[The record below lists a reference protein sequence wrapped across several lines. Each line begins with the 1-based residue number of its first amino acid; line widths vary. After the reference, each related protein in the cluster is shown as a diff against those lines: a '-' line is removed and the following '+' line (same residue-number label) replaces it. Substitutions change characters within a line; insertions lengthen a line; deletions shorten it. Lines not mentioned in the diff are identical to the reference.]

1 MDRTCYRC
9 GAPVDDSAAF
19 CPQCNA
25 PQIRVP
31 APESQP
37 ATPPLVPGTPADA
50 QPPAQPVPM
59 PVTAGP
65 IVPSVAEPARM
76 DWSRAL
82 PAAIVA
88 VLLVSLLVVL
98 AAIPGLGVLVWMAGT
113 GAGAVLLYRRRV
125 PGQVITPG
133 MGARIGA
140 VAGLFGFGIFTVL
153 LALQMLLTRKSGYFR
168 GLLQQAVERAASQN
182 ADPRAQEMLQ
192 RFTSPE
198 GLAVLLT
205 IVLVMAFVAFLLF
218 SSLGGALASRFT
230 HRREN

>member
-31 APESQP
+31 VPESQP

-50 QPPAQPVPM
+50 Q
-59 PVTAGP
+59 
-65 IVPSVAEPARM
+65 
-76 DWSRAL
+76 

-140 VAGLFGFGIFTVL
+140 GAGPFGFGIFTVL

-168 GLLQQAVERAASQN
+168 GLLQQAVERAAS
-182 ADPRAQEMLQ
+182 
-192 RFTSPE
+192 
-198 GLAVLLT
+198 
-205 IVLVMAFVAFLLF
+205 
-218 SSLGGALASRFT
+218 
-230 HRREN
+230 